1 MSRELIRPED
11 FAKADNARLME
22 QDEALLLND
31 EQQHELQSLYAG
43 TAESFKQGKL
53 ITGTIIKNDS
63 DGVLVDIQ
71 YKSYGLI
78 PRYEFSP
85 HEIKKIQAGDVI
97 EVILDNIEGP
107 EGNVILSYEKAKA

>member
-1 MSRELIRPED
+1 MSKELIRPED
-11 FAKADNARLME
+11 FAKADNTRLME
-22 QDEALLLND
+22 QEDVLSLNE
-31 EQQHELQSLYAG
+31 EQLQELQDLYAG
-43 TAESFKQGKL
+43 TAESFRQGKL
-53 ITGTIIKNDS
+53 ISGRIIKNDG

-85 HEIKKIQAGDVI
+85 HELKKIQEGDAI

-107 EGNVILSYEKAKA
+107 EGNVVLS